1 MLGKPKYNYG
11 DVVKFKLG
19 DDVKE
24 GIIAIIDRYGTFEG
38 SSDVS
43 YDIMNKEEIQSL
55 FDQLKNGEIDKLDVS
70 KENFMD
76 FRFVLVQRQDFKHFR
91 GTAHIGGSVTYQY
104 LKEPRS

>member
-43 YDIMNKEEIQSL
+43 YDIMNKEENIL
-55 FDQLKNGEIDKLDVS
+55 Y
-70 KENFMD
+70 
-76 FRFVLVQRQDFKHFR
+76 KHF
-91 GTAHIGGSVTYQY
+91 GEKYIIEKIGEVPEEEIW
-104 LKEPRS
+104 KR